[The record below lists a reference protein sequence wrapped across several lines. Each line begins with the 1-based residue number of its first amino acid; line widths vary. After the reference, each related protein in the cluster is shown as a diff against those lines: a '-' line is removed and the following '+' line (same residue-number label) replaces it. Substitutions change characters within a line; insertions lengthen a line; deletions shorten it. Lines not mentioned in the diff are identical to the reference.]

1 MKILFQNIK
10 KLIVILNFNANQ
22 ITFLGLIF
30 AFICFYFI
38 VSGNF
43 LLALVFFILNRLF
56 DGLDGFVA
64 RQTEITDLGGFYDI
78 VFDFITY
85 SLVPL
90 GFILNNNSN
99 SLAFSFLLSSFVG
112 TCSSFLASAGFI
124 L

>member
-1 MKILFQNIK
+1 MIS
-10 KLIVILNFNANQ
+10 Q
-22 ITFLGLIF
+22 I
-30 AFICFYFI
+30 A
-38 VSGNF
+38 F

-64 RQTEITDLGGFYDI
+64 RQTKITDLGGFYDI

-99 SLAFSFLLSSFVG
+99 SLAFSFLLSSFLFV
-112 TCSSFLASAGFI
+112 I
-124 L
+124 